1 MVLALGIHNEQLISY
16 FVANNIGKV
25 TERTADGKEV
35 AVTFSL
41 IVQKRTVHLKI
52 FPMYKPI
59 KHMHRLQNLE
69 GLLHYLRLSKLQG
82 PSYCFYHTTVQS
94 ASESVTEYA
103 IKLKRLVMNCN
114 FGPYLTRALSGPL
127 VII

>member
-16 FVANNIGKV
+16 FVANNIDKV
-25 TERTADGKEV
+25 TERAADGKEV

-41 IVQKRTVHLKI
+41 IVQKRIVHLKI

-82 PSYCFYHTTVQS
+82 PNYYFYHTVQS

-127 VII
+127 VFI